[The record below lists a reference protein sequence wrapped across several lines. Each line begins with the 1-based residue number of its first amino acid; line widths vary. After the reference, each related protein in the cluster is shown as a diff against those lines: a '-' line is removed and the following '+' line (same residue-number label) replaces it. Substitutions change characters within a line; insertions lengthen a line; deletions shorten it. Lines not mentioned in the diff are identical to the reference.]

1 MLFFPL
7 SLQKYKRWSV
17 WKLEPDEK
25 GKSLKIPYNVYGFR
39 ASIHKPSDW
48 TNYETA
54 LNILTHLPHTYN
66 GLGYNLPENRITYI
80 DIDSGVST
88 DGQLDARAKKIL
100 SILPET
106 YTEYSVSG
114 TGLHILTF
122 GNVSKG
128 FNNRTERV
136 EMYSRDR
143 FCALTGNAL
152 QPLEPCSN
160 QEAINKLYEL
170 YKPPEKHYSEHKEPS
185 PVFLNSLSDEEV
197 LKYAERNTR
206 FSSVFSGDT
215 TSFQSDSEADL
226 YLCGRLAFW
235 TDRDPEAID
244 RLFRR
249 SALCDAKWIN
259 RADYRKHTIKI
270 AISNCRECFSEYRR
284 RTFIDSYGR
293 HGL

>member
-54 LNILTHLPHTYN
+54 LSILNHLPRIYN
-66 GLGYNLPENRITYI
+66 GLGYNLPENKITYI
-80 DIDSGVST
+80 DIDSCIST
-88 DGQLDARAKKIL
+88 DGQLDVRAKKIL

-136 EMYSRDR
+136 EMYSCGR
-143 FCALTGNAL
+143 FCALTGNVL
-152 QPLEPCSN
+152 KPLEPCSD
-160 QEAINKLYEL
+160 QEALKRLYEM
-170 YKPPEKHYSEHKEPS
+170 YKPPEKQYSQHRESFPIS
-185 PVFLNSLSDEEV
+185 LNSLSDEDA
-197 LKYAERNTR
+197 LKYAERDIR

-215 TSFQSDSEADL
+215 TSFNSDSEADL

-249 SALCDAKWIN
+249 SALCDAKWTK
-259 RADYRKHTIKI
+259 RSDYRKRTISL
-270 AISNCRECFSEYRR
+270 AISNCQECFSEYRK
-284 RTFIDSYGR
+284 RTFVESYGR
-293 HGL
+293 HGH